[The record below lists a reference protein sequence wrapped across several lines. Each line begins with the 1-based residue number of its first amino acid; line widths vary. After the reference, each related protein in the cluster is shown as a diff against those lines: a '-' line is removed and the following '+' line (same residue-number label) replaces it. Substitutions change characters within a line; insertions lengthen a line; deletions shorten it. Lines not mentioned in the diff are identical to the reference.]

1 MEWMFRA
8 IRLLGNSRINS
19 GGNYTQFLAPAL
31 FSEKKIKDY
40 FLKEKSVNFIFEDFQ
55 KLDTLVMGIGANDTG
70 TDSTLIH
77 AGYITDEEVQ
87 EFAGNGVVGNVALQ
101 FFDIHGNTE
110 KFEMFNER
118 VAGMEREMMKKVRN
132 RIGIA
137 GGIERVQAV
146 KGAINGGYINMLI
159 TNNECA
165 EKLL

>member
-1 MEWMFRA
+1 M
-8 IRLLGNSRINS
+8 LLCN
-19 GGNYTQFLAPAL
+19 
-31 FSEKKIKDY
+31 
-40 FLKEKSVNFIFEDFQ
+40 
-55 KLDTLVMGIGANDTG
+55 
-70 TDSTLIH
+70 
-77 AGYITDEEVQ
+77 
-87 EFAGNGVVGNVALQ
+87 